1 MSAQRGYIL
10 PLVLFGTVAILS
22 GIGLLFYTFV
32 YRPQQ
37 VDLRPIP
44 TPNNSTPFVTE
55 SITDFESCVRAGNPV
70 MESYPRRCNAEGK
83 SFTEV
88 IVESSPIATSSSSV
102 DDGTI
107 YENKFLGFRMKTPG
121 WKMVKEES
129 GNEQYR
135 IYFESAIAKYSFD
148 KTQSSLQSGGER
160 KEINGIEWLVGPLTS
175 GNCVEN
181 CVSIGAYTTFRE
193 GYSYSLYYQEGFQ
206 SEAESVLA
214 TFEFI

>member
-10 PLVLFGTVAILS
+10 PLVLFGSVAILS
-22 GIGLLFYTFV
+22 GIGLLFYFFI

-37 VDLRPIP
+37 VALTPLP
-44 TPNNSTPFVTE
+44 TPSNSTSFVIE
-55 SITDFESCVRAGNPV
+55 SIVDFESCVKAGNPI

-88 IVESSPIATSSSSV
+88 IDATPQPATSSANV
-102 DDGTI
+102 DELTT
-107 YENKFLGFRMKTPG
+107 YENKFLGFRMKTSG
-121 WKMVKEES
+121 WKMVKEEY

-135 IYFESAIAKYSFD
+135 IYFESSEAKYSFD
-148 KTQSSLQSGGER
+148 KTQSNLQSGGDR
-160 KEINGIEWLVGPLTS
+160 KNINGIDWLVGPLTS

-181 CVSIGAYTTFRE
+181 CVLTGAYSTFRE
-193 GYSYSLYYQEGFQ
+193 GYSYSLYYSEGFQ
-206 SEAESVLA
+206 SEAENVLA